1 MKSILTH
8 KLLIYV
14 IPFFLGVFTSFSL
27 PPYSFLIINFITF
40 PFLLFF
46 LIYNFRK
53 SKWISFKIGWLFG
66 FGYFISNL
74 YWITYSLTFDV
85 IFEPLIPLA
94 LIIIPLF
101 LSTFYGLGTLICSFF
116 KLEKNFYTILI
127 FSIIMGSIEVIR
139 GFILT
144 GFPWNLIVYSW
155 TSYLN
160 SLQILSLIGTY
171 SFNLISIT
179 IFLIPMVIFF
189 DKSLKFKLITF
200 IFLFIILVSNYYYG
214 YQKIKIDE
222 KLYTEFK
229 DFKIKVISPKISINR
244 FFQPDNEE
252 IIIEELIELS
262 DPNTLNNTVFI
273 FPEGALAGVNL
284 KKLKSFKKKF
294 SKNFSKTHT
303 IIMGI
308 NTEKII
314 DNSSKIYNSMVILD
328 NKLNLINEYN
338 KIKLVPFG
346 EFLPFEKFFKKIG
359 LKKISYGYESFSP
372 GNVRKLISLDKNNF
386 NFIPLI
392 CYEIIYSGKV
402 NLNSVETNFII
413 NISEDGWFGNSIGP
427 HQHFSHSIFR
437 AIEEGKNII
446 RASNNGISA
455 YIDSNG
461 LIIEKLESTN
471 KGVIEI
477 NNYKNSKNTFFSKIG
492 NKIFF
497 YFILFYI
504 ILFFLKLK
512 KKEREI
518 I

>member
-14 IPFFLGVFTSFSL
+14 IPFFLGLFTSFSL
-27 PPYSFLIINFITF
+27 PPYNFLVINFITF

-46 LIYNFRK
+46 LINNCYK

-66 FGYFISNL
+66 FGYFVSNL
-74 YWITYSLTFDV
+74 YWITNALTFEE
-85 IFEPLIPLA
+85 IFKPLIPFA

-101 LSTFYGLGTLICSFF
+101 LGIFYGFVTLICSLFN
-116 KLEKNFYTILI
+116 LGKNFSTVLI
-127 FSIIMGSIEVIR
+127 FATIFSVIEFIR
-139 GFILT
+139 GFILG

-155 TSYLN
+155 TNYL
-160 SLQILSLIGTY
+160 SSVQILSLIGTY

-179 IFLIPMVIFF
+179 IFLLPYLIFF
-189 DKSLKFKLITF
+189 KKELKFKIF
-200 IFLFIILVSNYYYG
+200 IVLFLLFILISNSFYG
-214 YQKIKIDE
+214 YKKIENDE

-229 DFKIKVISPKISINR
+229 DFKIKIVSPKISINR
-244 FFQPDNEE
+244 FFQPNNESA
-252 IIIEELIELS
+252 IIEELIELS
-262 DPNTLNNTVFI
+262 NPNILHNTIFV

-284 KKLKSFKKKF
+284 DKLQSFKELFLKEYSEKH
-294 SKNFSKTHT
+294 K

-308 NTEKII
+308 NIEKKIE
-314 DNSSKIYNSMVILD
+314 NSYKIYNSMVVLD
-328 NKLNLINEYN
+328 HKLNLISQYK

-346 EFLPFEKFFKKIG
+346 EFLPFENFFKKIG
-359 LKKISYGYESFSP
+359 LKKIGYGYESFSA
-372 GNVRKLISLDKNNF
+372 GNERKLISFGLNNL

-402 NLNSVETNFII
+402 NLTSDKTDFII
-413 NISEDGWFGNSIGP
+413 NISEDGWFGDSIGP
-427 HQHFSHSIFR
+427 YQHFSHTIFR

-446 RASNNGISA
+446 RSTNNGISA

-461 LIIEKLESTN
+461 IIISKLESTK

-477 NNYKNSKNTFFSKIG
+477 NNYKKFNETLFSKFG

-497 YFILFYI
+497 YILLFYVVTI
-504 ILFFLKLK
+504 FLIKRWENK
-512 KKEREI
+512 
-518 I
+518 

>member
-1 MKSILTH
+1 MIKKKNQNLYCYFIP
-8 KLLIYV
+8 LL
-14 IPFFLGVFTSFSL
+14 LGAITSFSL
-27 PPYSFLIINFITF
+27 PPYNFIIINFLTF
-40 PFLLFF
+40 PLLLFF
-46 LIYNFRK
+46 FIEIKKKN
-53 SKWISFKIGWLFG
+53 SFWLSFIVGWFFG
-66 FGYFISNL
+66 IGYFFSNI
-74 YWITYSLTFDV
+74 YWIVYSLTFED
-85 IFEPLIPLA
+85 IFKPLIPIA
-94 LIIIPLF
+94 LILIPSF
-101 LSTFYGLGTLICSFF
+101 LGLFYGIITLAASRL
-116 KLEKNFYTILI
+116 KLEKNFSSILI
-127 FSIIMGSIEVIR
+127 FSLLFAVVEFFR
-139 GFILT
+139 GFVLG

-155 TSYLN
+155 TSYLD

-179 IFLIPMVIFF
+179 IFLLPTVIFF
-189 DKSLKFKLITF
+189 KKNLKFKLISF
-200 IFLFIILVSNYYYG
+200 IFLLVILASNYFYG
-214 YQKIKIDE
+214 FQKIKNNE

-229 DFKIKVISPKISINR
+229 DFKIKLISPKISIER
-244 FFQPDNEE
+244 FFQPNNEE
-252 IIIEELIELS
+252 AIIEELIELS
-262 DPNTLNNTVFI
+262 NPNILHNTVFI

-284 KKLKSFKKKF
+284 DQLKSFKEMF
-294 SKNFSKTHT
+294 SRNFSEKHI

-328 NKLNLINEYN
+328 NKLNLISEYN

-359 LKKISYGYESFSP
+359 LKKISYGYESFSS
-372 GNVRKLISLDKNNF
+372 GDDRNLISLDGKNF

-402 NLNSVETNFII
+402 NLKSDKTNFII

-427 HQHFSHSIFR
+427 YQHFSHSIFR

-446 RASNNGISA
+446 RVSNNGISA

-461 LIIEKLESTN
+461 LIIDKLETTN

-477 NNYKNSKNTFFSKIG
+477 NNYKNSKMTFFSKFG

-504 ILFFLKLK
+504 SLLFFNYKR
-512 KKEREI
+512 ER
-518 I
+518 